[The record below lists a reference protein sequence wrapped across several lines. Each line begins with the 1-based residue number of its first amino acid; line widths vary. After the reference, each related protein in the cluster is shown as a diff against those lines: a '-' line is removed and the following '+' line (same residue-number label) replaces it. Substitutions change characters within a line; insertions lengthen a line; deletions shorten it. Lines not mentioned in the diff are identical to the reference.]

1 MAVRTVGN
9 GELNSDTAPA
19 TRERGE
25 ETDLLGEGMDWL
37 GHDRQSRIIVDARME
52 VVWQNEPGSR
62 LIAARHEIELLDG
75 TLMTTNRSFQATF
88 TSFIGDAR
96 AVLSTWQ
103 VPRKDELGFLLLRAT
118 RLDAE
123 LVGLTAVRTGAEYAQ
138 RFADLDRAY
147 RLTASEHR
155 VLAGLL
161 AGDEAE
167 KLARHHGVS
176 LETTRT
182 HIRNLYVK
190 MGVKSRE
197 SLFARALPFRL

>member
-1 MAVRTVGN
+1 M
-9 GELNSDTAPA
+9 
-19 TRERGE
+19 
-25 ETDLLGEGMDWL
+25 M
-37 GHDRQSRIIVDARME
+37 VDARME
-52 VVWQNEPGSR
+52 VVWQNEAGAK

-88 TSFIGDAR
+88 TSFIGDAH
-96 AVLSTWQ
+96 AILSTWQ
-103 VPRKDELGFLLLRAT
+103 VPRKDEQGFLLLRAT

-167 KLARHHGVS
+167 KLARQHGVS

-190 MGVKSRE
+190 MGVNSRE